1 MDVVTR
7 ASILLHEARHAGGCW
22 HNGNNAQ
29 GRCDDNSCDKSL
41 SNGCRAGTGTG
52 PQGFQWHWLVQFAIA
67 DEAIVDRDIATPRR
81 RRTAAIVANE
91 RANTRFDI
99 HPGRCVGFDAITG
112 RFYVAPLTG
121 TDCSNADI
129 YAYNP

>member
-1 MDVVTR
+1 
-7 ASILLHEARHAGGCW
+7 
-22 HNGNNAQ
+22 
-29 GRCDDNSCDKSL
+29 
-41 SNGCRAGTGTG
+41 
-52 PQGFQWHWLVQFAIA
+52 
-67 DEAIVDRDIATPRR
+67 
-81 RRTAAIVANE
+81 VANE